1 MRHPV
6 QIPIRINQEQFY
18 VRIILCHLYTYI
30 VLWIEA
36 FIYLLWYQH
45 TTLLLTEDEIE
56 QPETKPNAISE
67 HEGFVN
73 ISGWLCFK
81 SPMLSK
87 LGKRKHNISL
97 DEEPEFMASQW
108 VDLQSLG
115 NYSTLFVQNN
125 KRFDF
130 CPI

>member
-1 MRHPV
+1 MYQV
-6 QIPIRINQEQFY
+6 
-18 VRIILCHLYTYI
+18 ILAELYI
-30 VLWIEA
+30 
-36 FIYLLWYQH
+36 LWYQH
-45 TTLLLTEDEIE
+45 TTLFITEDEIE
-56 QPETKPNAISE
+56 QPETKANAISE

-87 LGKRKHNISL
+87 LGKRKHNISI

-115 NYSTLFVQNN
+115 NYTGVHIIHS
-125 KRFDF
+125 K
-130 CPI
+130 P